1 MNIMSILG
9 LDIGDVGGIVNNALR
24 ALTAWLCEL
33 IYPGIK
39 LMYEVFSEMGQLAFS
54 DSFNEI
60 YKKISLVLGI
70 FMIFRITFWLIELML
85 SPEKLTDKEKN
96 PGKILIKVLTVVVLL
111 ATTPT
116 IFQYAMNIQ
125 QKVLESQIIERVI
138 NITNEETMDISTS
151 GGYLAANLF
160 NNFYTKGEYTDE
172 NDDCVE
178 FYVGT
183 NGSIAE
189 ALRSGN
195 KVSIGNSCL
204 YKTIDKVE
212 GGEEIEPYVID
223 FNGLFAVAVGGFTFW
238 MILMYCISVGTRYIQ
253 LVFLQVIAPIPIMCY
268 IAPGK
273 DNMFQKW
280 LKQCTT
286 TYLDV
291 FIRVAIINFVILLSR
306 LIFANDNNIILSTL
320 NSSASWVIQVLLVL
334 GLLTFA
340 KKAPDLI
347 QELLPKSV
355 TKASGDFGLNWRKRT
370 ESMLGGK
377 MIYGATTGAPKK
389 AIGFMATVPN
399 TLKNAAVR
407 AYGAHKFNQRQDDKI
422 NQNYRNKRLDV
433 YKDARNRV
441 LANQNLT
448 ETQKKKGVA
457 AIDKKIKELE
467 SKSTGQLR
475 RDLAKQN
482 KNLKA
487 ALNRTDNPEV
497 QAKLM
502 ERIDENR
509 ASGMGHR
516 NQAVTLATSLVGGT
530 TKAFSAAMTG
540 KNVGEIVR
548 RANENQV
555 KQITR
560 ELGWY
565 QDNGYSF
572 SQVAQRTI
580 SEVQRRFGI
589 ETQGQAVKYIID
601 SMDSD
606 IKSQEEGVSKAKE
619 IQQAYGSAKSSVKNI
634 ETEGEADVNK
644 NEAVQV
650 YNSATGKLESRTFST
665 NLGEMNASLERMTET
680 FNNLPQTSTMKSVQS
695 GRVIRDAVGNIIS
708 SPSDQEAATLY
719 QRAENLIDNIS
730 KNCSLDPGKQESV
743 RTELTRLLEGSDN
756 FENAFNSLITAAKQ
770 KISESKSDYG
780 KQQGTIG
787 AINYMLLQNEK
798 NKEAFKAK
806 GIEVDDVYTNQTIG
820 NELEFIFREVNTN
833 SGRYSTEILETVR
846 ALENISNSSVEE
858 ATTPESIRVFQ
869 KDISSLKKAF
879 DKAQS
884 EQSIVVSNLTDELQA
899 TKHQNTAFKN
909 YTGTTDKIN
918 ADKYE
923 GPHGGPHG
931 GHH

>member
-9 LDIGDVGGIVNNALR
+9 LDIGDVGSIVNNALR

-125 QKVLESQIIERVI
+125 QKVLESKIIERVI
-138 NITNEETMDISTS
+138 NVTNEETMDISTS

-280 LKQCTT
+280 IKQCTT

-306 LIFANDNNIILSTL
+306 LIFANDNNIILSSL

-355 TKASGDFGLNWRKRT
+355 TKASGDFGLSWKKRT

-377 MIYGATTGAPKK
+377 MIYGATRTATKAATAGVATGAVTG
-389 AIGFMATVPN
+389 AIGFLGGRGTGRITGLLGGTLRGFGSGTRKGPALDNLGRSIKHQNEVNKRKIDLANNGSTFVGRTKQRVSNALGYAGTAEQFENRMSEIDTAISQNRSSIAEKKRQVNAYQQISDAKSKAEDRAENKLLTGTFDPGTYAYQLQQQVLRAKNAVEVAKQSGADATTIAN
-399 TLKNAAVR
+399 LEASYNATLKTSKENYITGVIKNDIKDTSMKSTLTHANNIIADSIARGEDTFRGITRGENGPEFDGTNVTFLNYADLDNFEGTTTTRKNDLNEGKTTINANGEVER
-407 AYGAHKFNQRQDDKI
+407 TLGILGIEEQNQ
-422 NQNYRNKRLDV
+422 
-433 YKDARNRV
+433 
-441 LANQNLT
+441 
-448 ETQKKKGVA
+448 
-457 AIDKKIKELE
+457 ELE
-467 SKSTGQLR
+467 
-475 RDLAKQN
+475 N
-482 KNLKA
+482 EKA
-487 ALNRTDNPEV
+487 EIQASDEYK
-497 QAKLM
+497 QAK
-502 ERIDENR
+502 
-509 ASGMGHR
+509 
-516 NQAVTLATSLVGGT
+516 
-530 TKAFSAAMTG
+530 
-540 KNVGEIVR
+540 
-548 RANENQV
+548 
-555 KQITR
+555 
-560 ELGWY
+560 
-565 QDNGYSF
+565 
-572 SQVAQRTI
+572 
-580 SEVQRRFGI
+580 
-589 ETQGQAVKYIID
+589 
-601 SMDSD
+601 
-606 IKSQEEGVSKAKE
+606 
-619 IQQAYGSAKSSVKNI
+619 
-634 ETEGEADVNK
+634 AD
-644 NEAVQV
+644 
-650 YNSATGKLESRTFST
+650 
-665 NLGEMNASLERMTET
+665 
-680 FNNLPQTSTMKSVQS
+680 
-695 GRVIRDAVGNIIS
+695 RDAVG
-708 SPSDQEAATLY
+708 
-719 QRAENLIDNIS
+719 
-730 KNCSLDPGKQESV
+730 
-743 RTELTRLLEGSDN
+743 
-756 FENAFNSLITAAKQ
+756 
-770 KISESKSDYG
+770 
-780 KQQGTIG
+780 
-787 AINYMLLQNEK
+787 
-798 NKEAFKAK
+798 
-806 GIEVDDVYTNQTIG
+806 
-820 NELEFIFREVNTN
+820 
-833 SGRYSTEILETVR
+833 
-846 ALENISNSSVEE
+846 
-858 ATTPESIRVFQ
+858 
-869 KDISSLKKAF
+869 
-879 DKAQS
+879 
-884 EQSIVVSNLTDELQA
+884 
-899 TKHQNTAFKN
+899 
-909 YTGTTDKIN
+909 
-918 ADKYE
+918 
-923 GPHGGPHG
+923 
-931 GHH
+931 GHHGK

>member
-9 LDIGDVGGIVNNALR
+9 LDIGDVGSIVNNALR

-125 QKVLESQIIERVI
+125 QKVLESKIIERVI
-138 NITNEETMDISTS
+138 NVTNEETMDISTS

-280 LKQCTT
+280 IKQCTT

-306 LIFANDNNIILSTL
+306 LIFANDNNIILSSL

-355 TKASGDFGLNWRKRT
+355 TKASGDFGLSWKKRT

-377 MIYGATTGAPKK
+377 MIYGATTGVPKK

-399 TLKNAAVR
+399 TLKNTAVR

-482 KNLKA
+482 KNLKT

-502 ERIDENR
+502 EQISENR

-516 NQAVTLATSLVGGT
+516 NQAVTLATSLIGGT

-619 IQQAYGSAKSSVKNI
+619 IQQAYGSAKSSVKAV
-634 ETEGEADVNK
+634 ETEGEGDFNK
-644 NEAVQV
+644 NKPVDV
-650 YNSATGKLESRTFST
+650 YNSNTGNWEKIVLSTRT
-665 NLGEMNASLERMTET
+665 GEMNGSLERVIE
-680 FNNLPQTSTMKSVQS
+680 FYNSLSQTSSMKSVQS
-695 GRVIRDAVGNIIS
+695 GKVIRDAAGNIIS
-708 SPSDQEAATLY
+708 NPTDTEAATMYKTL
-719 QRAENLIDNIS
+719 ENLIETIS
-730 KNCSLDPGKQESV
+730 KNCSPSREKQEA
-743 RTELTRLLEGSDN
+743 TKAELTKLLDESDN
-756 FENAFNSLITAAKQ
+756 FESAFNTIITASNQ
-770 KISESKSDYG
+770 KISKSKSDYG
-780 KQQGTIG
+780 KEQGAAALYRHILSKDQTKGQKLDDMG
-787 AINYMLLQNEK
+787 AYK
-798 NKEAFKAK
+798 
-806 GIEVDDVYTNQTIG
+806 NQTVI
-820 NELEFIFREVNTN
+820 NEYESLMRELNTN
-833 SGRYSTEILETVR
+833 SGRYSPEILNLKQRIEGITNDSEES
-846 ALENISNSSVEE
+846 LTEQSLVEL
-858 ATTPESIRVFQ
+858 ADVWSKL
-869 KDISSLKKAF
+869 KDMF
-879 DKAQS
+879 DKAQA
-884 EQSIVVSNLTDELQA
+884 EQSLVVSDLTDELQA
-899 TKHQNTAFKN
+899 TRHQNTAFKN
-909 YTGTTDKIN
+909 YVETSDKIN